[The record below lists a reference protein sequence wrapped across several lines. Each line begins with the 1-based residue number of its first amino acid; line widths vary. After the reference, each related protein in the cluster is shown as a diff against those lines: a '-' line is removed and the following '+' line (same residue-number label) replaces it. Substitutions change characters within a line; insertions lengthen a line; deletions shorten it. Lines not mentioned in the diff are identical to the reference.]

1 MIHDA
6 GPGWIGV
13 DLDGTLAE
21 YHGWD
26 NGKIGAP
33 IPAMVVRVKAWLSA
47 GREVRIVTA
56 RVAAGAGRTYPQ
68 IAYEHNR
75 IMDWCQ
81 EHIGRG
87 MPITASKDFMM
98 LELWDDRVVHVE
110 KNTGRILG

>member
-1 MIHDA
+1 MIDGV

-21 YHGWD
+21 YHGRD
-26 NGKIGAP
+26 NGKIGGP
-33 IPAMVVRVKAWLSA
+33 IPAMVERVKAWRAA

-56 RVAAGAGRTYPQ
+56 RVALGAGRTYSQ
-68 IAYEHNR
+68 IAQEHNQ
-75 IMDWCQ
+75 ITDWCREYIGQ
-81 EHIGRG
+81 EL
-87 MPITASKDFMM
+87 PVTASKDFMM